1 MSVPKIMLGL
11 LERLLAFFE
20 RRRGLS
26 IIAIAGLFLT
36 LGTTS
41 ALIRRPPLLGPTV
54 DAMAGILFGA
64 FSQPLKLARYF
75 SQSASSSSR
84 IMRLELELASL
95 RRAERENLRFRAILG
110 YEPPPGYQ
118 VVPGRVIGL
127 DLDPLRG
134 IAWIS
139 IGTGS
144 GLAPGEAVLTVDG
157 LVGVVDKLWGGRSRV
172 RLLRNEYT
180 PVSVRN
186 TRSRDLGVVEWD
198 PGAGRLR
205 VSQIP
210 FQADVAVGD
219 TLVSSGLG
227 GIFPPDLPV
236 GVVAAI
242 KDPPEQLLKDVL
254 LEPFGVFF
262 QLEEIFVLVPRSGPV
277 FSIPPDDVD
286 TRESDS
292 NPVPGG
298 AVAVDA
304 DSTGIGEGGP

>member
-1 MSVPKIMLGL
+1 MSVPKIVLGL

-26 IIAIAGLFLT
+26 IVVIAAIFLV

-41 ALIRRPPLLGPTV
+41 AVIRRPPLLSPAV
-54 DAMAGILFGA
+54 DGLAGFFFSA
-64 FSQPLKLARYF
+64 FSPPLRLVGFF
-75 SQSASSSSR
+75 SKSTSSSSR

-95 RRAERENLRFRAILG
+95 RRAERENVRFRAILG
-110 YEPPPGYQ
+110 YKSPPAYQ

-139 IGTGS
+139 LGTGS
-144 GLAPGEAVLTVDG
+144 GLSGGEAVLTVDG

-198 PGAGRLR
+198 PGTGRMR

-210 FQADVAVGD
+210 FQADVALGD

-227 GIFPPDLPV
+227 GVFPPDLPV

-242 KDPPEQLLKDVL
+242 ADPPEQLLKDVV

-262 QLEEIFVLVPRSGPV
+262 QLEEIFVLVPESGPV
-277 FSIPPDDVD
+277 FSIPPEELDAPEPRAPGIENLDSPDDSAGVGD
-286 TRESDS
+286 RR
-292 NPVPGG
+292 
-298 AVAVDA
+298 
-304 DSTGIGEGGP
+304 